1 MAAQRA
7 ETKDAWH
14 VVLESAH
21 ALCTLC
27 NVLASM
33 LECVDVQV
41 WQSAAFQGIT
51 VEAIDSKHGASAVKA
66 QLSGTVVHPRLQQCG
81 GDANVDASAAAGAR
95 LGGCERVA
103 AFRVS
108 ARTLAACLKS
118 VPPHARLRI
127 AARAGALASVRMT
140 SSDDLL
146 PAHTQCFVLPVSTC
160 RHDPPMRLRECH
172 FVYDIELEVSWLIRI
187 ARLCSHLSAETL
199 SLRVVQA
206 APTDDGSATTA
217 QRPAAKRP
225 RPGPS
230 PLILTFSGQGDC
242 EYEHALRCDALE
254 RTGSAQRHDG
264 ALGVA
269 SWSVASEGWT
279 ALAGATLESVFSAE
293 YAATAIERFLKQLDT
308 PSVVL
313 RLGDDQRLVLFHELA
328 RSSHVSFV
336 IAPRDVD

>member
-1 MAAQRA
+1 MAAQRS
-7 ETKDAWH
+7 ETKEAWH

-33 LECVDVQV
+33 LECVDLQV

-51 VEAIDSKHGASAVKA
+51 IEATDSTHGVSAVKA
-66 QLSGTVVHPRLQQCG
+66 QLSGTVVQPRLQQCG
-81 GDANVDASAAAGAR
+81 SDANVDASAAAGAR

-108 ARTLAACLKS
+108 ARTLAACLRS

-127 AARAGALASVRMT
+127 ASQADASASVRMT
-140 SSDDLL
+140 SSDDLS
-146 PAHTQCFVLPVSTC
+146 PARAQCFVLPVSTC
-160 RHDPPMRLRECH
+160 HHDPPMRLRECH

-206 APTDDGSATTA
+206 APNDDGSATRA
-217 QRPAAKRP
+217 PRPAAKRP

-230 PLILTFSGQGDC
+230 PLILTLSGQGDC
-242 EYEHALRCDALE
+242 EHEHTLCCDALE
-254 RTGSAQRHDG
+254 RAGSAQRRDG
-264 ALGVA
+264 AFGVA
-269 SWSVASEGWT
+269 SSSVASEGWT
-279 ALAGATLESVFSAE
+279 ALAGATLESVFSAD
-293 YAATAIERFLKQLDT
+293 YAATAIERFLKHLDT
-308 PSVVL
+308 PSVAL
-313 RLGDDQRLVLFHELA
+313 RLGDDRRLVLFHELA
-328 RSSHVSFV
+328 PSSHVSFV
-336 IAPRDVD
+336 VAPRDVD